1 MDSNQNKSYEDDDI
15 NTYYNQGNEDDVN
28 YQRKILINF

>member
-15 NTYYNQGNEDDVN
+15 NTYYNQGNEDDVLN
-28 YQRKILINF
+28 LLAII

>member
-15 NTYYNQGNEDDVN
+15 NTYYNHGNEDDVN
-28 YQRKILINF
+28 KYPNKNN